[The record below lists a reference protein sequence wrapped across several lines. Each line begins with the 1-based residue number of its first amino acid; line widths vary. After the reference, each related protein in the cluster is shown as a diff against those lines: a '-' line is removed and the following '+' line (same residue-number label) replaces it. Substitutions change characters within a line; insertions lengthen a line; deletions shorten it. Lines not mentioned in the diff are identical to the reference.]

1 MPAILLQTHN
11 ILRWAILILG
21 VIALVKAAQGLSGDR
36 PYAPTRRIG
45 LFFTSALHLQ
55 LLLGLGLFGVSPFM
69 KAAMADMQATMAD
82 SSVRFFIAE
91 HPTLMIV
98 GTILMTI
105 GGIVA
110 KNAATDAARH
120 KKLLIF
126 VGITLA
132 LILAGIPWQ
141 RPLI

>member
-69 KAAMADMQATMAD
+69 KAAMGRANRKD
-82 SSVRFFIAE
+82 
-91 HPTLMIV
+91 L
-98 GTILMTI
+98 
-105 GGIVA
+105 
-110 KNAATDAARH
+110 
-120 KKLLIF
+120 KKLK
-126 VGITLA
+126 A
-132 LILAGIPWQ
+132 LLESS
-141 RPLI
+141 